1 MLESLLEHLPLPPVA
16 VLEDFRRLG
25 EFRPFP
31 PSNTPILTWTLMFTP
46 SYSSLTARPIL
57 LSLSLLFCLTLSVS
71 LSISLCLSHSVCL
84 FTGCHA
90 VDLSLGNLTF
100 RFPNFSPFSRRCQ
113 WITESDIVSSNA
125 LTFQYPRCVG
135 EWQIVP
141 TMFQRVW

>member
-57 LSLSLLFCLTLSVS
+57 PLSLSLLTLSVS
-71 LSISLCLSHSVCL
+71 SQDVIS
-84 FTGCHA
+84 HA

-100 RFPNFSPFSRRCQ
+100 TSAFRISHHFQGGVNGSQNRTLSPQ
-113 WITESDIVSSNA
+113 MQM
-125 LTFQYPRCVG
+125 L
-135 EWQIVP
+135 
-141 TMFQRVW
+141 